1 MGHRMRAV
9 KYGATAFLPWALIAS
24 ASAQVTDPARASDQE
39 NTNAEIVVTAQ
50 KRQERLQDV
59 PISITA
65 LSGEALD
72 RQPVG
77 GVTDALRSV
86 PGVSITSTPLG
97 GATQITIR
105 GVAANGD
112 AFNGASTAA
121 YYLDSVPFGLVK
133 SAILPDT
140 NAYDMERV
148 EVLRG
153 PQGTLYGANALNGVV
168 RLLTHDADL
177 SRFELKARAGFATTK
192 DGSESYRGDLAVNVP
207 LVEDRL
213 ALRVV
218 GGSENAGGWVDQP
231 IAGQKDVN
239 EARSRYIRAKLNAEP
254 VDGLDIGLSAW
265 ISRSDQDA
273 PSYSF
278 DDRTQAAPFALPQSL
293 NFDAYNAKVAHDFS
307 GFSIES
313 ATSYL
318 KFFNNSKRDYTALI
332 PGLTLDTIFRS
343 KVFTEE
349 VLLRSNNKSNWRWS
363 VGAFYRDAKDV
374 LHQELGA
381 LLPAP
386 INFGD
391 NSESYAIF
399 GEVTH
404 AMLDGRLE
412 VTGGLRYFKD
422 RVSQIELTPLSGSP
436 NDVLI
441 NTTRTFDAVTPRVVL
456 TYLPSRDLTLYA
468 SYSQGF
474 RSGFNQEPPV
484 IREIPSIP
492 PAGADRL
499 TNYEIGGKGKLLDG
513 KLSFEGALFYIDWK
527 DIQQNANVVI
537 NGIVSAATING
548 ANASGLGADLA
559 LTLHPARGL
568 DIGGTFSWN
577 DLKLTSPTITQTAA
591 GPVTLFPKGSRPAF
605 SPEYNATAFASYA
618 FPVGSG
624 GLTAQ
629 LSGGLVYS
637 SEMIGRVLS
646 AGTVA
651 YFESDDQFTARAKV
665 SLMSPQNWTLS
676 LYGENL
682 TDFNGITMPPTD
694 PARQFRLRPRTI
706 GLQFE
711 FNL

>member
-1 MGHRMRAV
+1 MGNRTRGV
-9 KYGATAFLPWALIAS
+9 TYGAAAFLPWAVIAS
-24 ASAQVTDPARASDQE
+24 ASAQVADPAPASDQE

-65 LSGEALD
+65 LSGETLD

-77 GVTDALRSV
+77 GVTEALRSV

-121 YYLDSVPFGLVK
+121 YYIDSVPFGLVK
-133 SAILPDT
+133 SAILPDA

-177 SRFELKARAGFATTK
+177 SRFELKARAGLATTR

-218 GGSENAGGWVDQP
+218 GGFEKAGGWVDQP
-231 IAGQKDVN
+231 VARQKDVN
-239 EARSRYIRAKLNAEP
+239 DARSRYIRAKLNAEP

-265 ISRSDQDA
+265 ISRIDQDA

-293 NFDAYNAKVAHDFS
+293 DFDAYNAKVAYDFS
-307 GFSIES
+307 GFSVES

-318 KFFNNSKRDYTALI
+318 KFFNNSKRDYTALV
-332 PGLTLDTIFRS
+332 PDLTLDTIFSS

-349 VLLRSNNKSNWRWS
+349 VLLRSNNKGNWRWS

-399 GEVTH
+399 GEITH

-412 VTGGLRYFKD
+412 LTGGLRYFKD
-422 RVSQIELTPLSGSP
+422 RVTQIELTPLSGDP

-484 IREIPSIP
+484 IREIPEIP

-499 TNYEIGGKGKLLDG
+499 TNYEIGGKGKMLNG
-513 KLSFEGALFYIDWK
+513 KLSFEGAFFYIDWK

-559 LTLHPARGL
+559 LSFHPAHGL

-577 DLKLTSPTITQTAA
+577 DLKLTRPTITQTAT

-618 FPVGSG
+618 FPVGAG
-624 GLTAQ
+624 GLQAE
-629 LSGGLVYS
+629 LSGALVYS
-637 SEMIGRVLS
+637 SKLIGRVLS
-646 AGTVA
+646 AGTAA
-651 YFESDDQFTARAKV
+651 YFESDEQFTARAKV
-665 SLMSPQNWTLS
+665 SLMSPRNWTLS